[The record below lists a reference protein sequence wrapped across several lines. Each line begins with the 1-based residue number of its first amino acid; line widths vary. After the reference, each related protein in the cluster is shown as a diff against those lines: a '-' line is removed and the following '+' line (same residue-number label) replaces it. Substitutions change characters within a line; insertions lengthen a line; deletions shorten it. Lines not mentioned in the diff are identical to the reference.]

1 VLARK
6 GDERDGGIAKLTD
19 AIAHGDRVLVAR
31 ESGEMAMKDQQN
43 RSAPMVSQSPPPA
56 LLVEQVD
63 VRGTVAR
70 LDAHT
75 IASPNWNNIEVSG
88 HRQVLSEL
96 IVPPILLP
104 SLRPHL
110 PRTRSQMGFSDH
122 SANSSNC
129 GSTVSD
135 SWSA

>member
-1 VLARK
+1 MSEPPKVVLARK

-75 IASPNWNNIEVSG
+75 IASPNWNNIEGVRTQG
-88 HRQVLSEL
+88 GA
-96 IVPPILLP
+96 
-104 SLRPHL
+104 LRADRAPDL
-110 PRTRSQMGFSDH
+110 AAESP
-122 SANSSNC
+122 AAPSSNPVAD
-129 GSTVSD
+129 GV
-135 SWSA
+135 